1 MAIRIAVCD
10 DDVMAVGA
18 IRGAVEK
25 VLNEQGLAVEI
36 SEYYAV
42 KTLRSALQQQS
53 FDLLLLD
60 IDMPGISGIEFGR
73 MLRREKMIR
82 TSSLFPTVR
91 IVCLRRCRSFPAD
104 SSAKVIFLQICRA
117 MLGFLQIASR
127 QNRRQPVSCWT
138 MARML
143 SPCLFI
149 R

>member
-10 DDVMAVGA
+10 DDVLAVGA

-73 MLRREKMIR
+73 MLRREKNDTDI
-82 TSSLFPTVR
+82 
-91 IVCLRRCRSFPAD
+91 
-104 SSAKVIFLQICRA
+104 IFVSNCE
-117 MLGFLQIASR
+117 
-127 QNRRQPVSCWT
+127 NRV
-138 MARML
+138 
-143 SPCLFI
+143 F
-149 R
+149 